1 MLPPLLI
8 PALVVVSF
16 SQDERFERELS
27 AVPRFETV
35 VAQREH
41 ALALAARVRSARP
54 ADLPIA
60 RRACAFAWIAVRR
73 NFPQERAAVADAAFR
88 AAEQLRWVDEDLA
101 ALREFEVVRAMATD
115 TTLRARAVLESA
127 HLERRRRNVDRAL
140 DLYLGLCADASAP
153 PRRRDEAALWVGKSY
168 ALLGRFAD
176 AERWLRRAAERACHA
191 LDRVR
196 AFDEWCALF
205 VSIDD
210 LEAAAGVLATCRAS
224 LAPVVAEETKLGES
238 VRDALEGMRSI
249 ELLERAVA
257 RRRVQREDPRT
268 AKLPFR

>member
-1 MLPPLLI
+1 MVSSLLI
-8 PALVVVSF
+8 PALAVVSTV
-16 SQDERFERELS
+16 QDERFERELA
-27 AVPRFETV
+27 AVPRFESAA
-35 VAQREH
+35 AQREH

-54 ADLPIA
+54 AQLPDA
-60 RRACAFAWIAVRR
+60 RRACAVAWIAVRM
-73 NFPQERAAVADAAFR
+73 NFPQERAAAADAAFR
-88 AAEQLRWVDEDLA
+88 AAEQLRCIDDDLA
-101 ALREFEVVRAMATD
+101 ALRELEVVRALATD
-115 TTLRARAVLESA
+115 PTLRARAVLESA
-127 HLERRRRNVDRAL
+127 HLERRRRNVERAL

-176 AERWLRRAAERACHA
+176 AERWLRRASERACHA

-210 LEAAAGVLATCRAS
+210 LEAAAGVLASCRAS
-224 LAPVVAEETKLGES
+224 LAPIAVEETKLGES
-238 VRDALEGMRSI
+238 VRDALETMRSI

-257 RRRVQREDPRT
+257 RRRDSREGPRT
-268 AKLPFR
+268 TKLSAR